1 MKKTILIQLMLTTF
15 MFAQSQ
21 KLTLEE
27 SLHIGL
33 SNSKE
38 IKISQA
44 KVLGSEAQTK
54 EIGSQ
59 LLPKITFGASY
70 VRLSDVPPF
79 EVVVPIST
87 TPIKIQD
94 PVLNTYSMKLSLQQP
109 LFTGFRLSSLKS
121 AAELNYQAVEV
132 EHTKEVNEAAFNI
145 QSAFWNYYKAQNA
158 LALVNENLKS
168 LEQHLKDTKTFMD
181 NELVTR
187 NDYLKLQVQVSSL
200 KLMKIETENA
210 VNLARAAFNKA
221 IGYQLDSQTEI
232 AAPHLNA
239 NLANFNYHEL
249 LAEAMKQREE
259 IKSLCYRV
267 EAGMENVTA
276 ANAGWFPSVFLFGDY
291 YYNKPNQRIMPTRNQ
306 FDDTWDAGV
315 SLSWDLWNWGYT
327 SSKVTQAEQKL
338 VEVQTTLE
346 LLKEG
351 VEIEVY
357 QNYLKLLSEHDKVA
371 VNKDAVAQAEE
382 NYRITKE
389 KYNQQLSTSTD
400 LIDAETS
407 LLDAQ
412 TNLSNAQVDFEI
424 AKVKL
429 NKSVGRKIY

>member
-1 MKKTILIQLMLTTF
+1 MKKTILIQLILTTF

-27 SLHIGL
+27 SLQIGL

-59 LLPKITFGASY
+59 LLPKLTFGASY

-79 EVVVPIST
+79 EVTLPVSP
-87 TPIKIQD
+87 TPVKIQES
-94 PVLNTYSMKLSLQQP
+94 VLNTYSLKLSLQQP

-132 EHTKEVNEAAFNI
+132 EHTKEVNETAFKI

-168 LEQHLKDTKTFMD
+168 LEQHLEDTKTFMD
-181 NELVTR
+181 NGLVTR
-187 NDYLKLQVQVSSL
+187 NDYLKLQVQVSNV

-221 IGYQLDSQTEI
+221 IGYPLNSQTEI
-232 AAPHLNA
+232 TTPYLNA
-239 NLANFNYHEL
+239 NLAEYNYDDL
-249 LAEAMKQREE
+249 LAEAMKQRDE
-259 IKSLCYRV
+259 IKSIGYRV
-267 EAGMENVTA
+267 EAGKESVSA
-276 ANAGWFPSVFLFGDY
+276 ANAGWYPSVFLFGDF
-291 YYNKPNQRIMPTRNQ
+291 YYNRPNQRIMPTRDQ
-306 FDDTWDAGV
+306 FDDTWDVGV

-338 VEVQTTLE
+338 VEVQNSFE

-371 VNKDAVAQAEE
+371 VNKDAVAQSQE

-389 KYNQQLSTSTD
+389 KYNQQLATSTD

-412 TNLSNAQVDFEI
+412 TKLSNAQVDFEI

-429 NKSVGRKIY
+429 NKSLGRKIY

>member
-1 MKKTILIQLMLTTF
+1 MKKTILIQLILTTF

-27 SLHIGL
+27 SLQIGL
-33 SNSKE
+33 ANSKE
-38 IKISQA
+38 IKISHS
-44 KVLGSEAQTK
+44 KVLGSEAQIN

-59 LLPKITFGASY
+59 LLPKLTFGASY

-79 EVVVPIST
+79 EVVVPISP

-132 EHTKEVNEAAFNI
+132 EHTKEVNEAAFKI

-158 LALVNENLKS
+158 LELVNENLKS
-168 LEQHLKDTKTFMD
+168 LEQHLADTKTFLY
-181 NELVTR
+181 NGLVTR
-187 NDYLKLQVQVSSL
+187 NDYLKLQVQTSNV

-210 VNLARAAFNKA
+210 VNLARVAFNKT
-221 IGYQLDSQTEI
+221 IGYPLNSQTEI
-232 AAPHLNA
+232 TAPYLNA
-239 NLANFNYHEL
+239 NLAEYNYDDL
-249 LAEAMKQREE
+249 LAEAMKQRDEL
-259 IKSLCYRV
+259 KSLGYRV
-267 EAGMENVTA
+267 EAGKESISA

-291 YYNKPNQRIMPTRNQ
+291 YYNKPNQRIMPTRDQ
-306 FDDTWDAGV
+306 FDDTWDIGV

-327 SSKVTQAEQKL
+327 SSKVTQAEQRL
-338 VEVQTTLE
+338 VEVQNLFE

-412 TNLSNAQVDFEI
+412 TKLSNAQVDFEI
-424 AKVKL
+424 TKIKL
-429 NKSVGRKIY
+429 NKSVGRRIY